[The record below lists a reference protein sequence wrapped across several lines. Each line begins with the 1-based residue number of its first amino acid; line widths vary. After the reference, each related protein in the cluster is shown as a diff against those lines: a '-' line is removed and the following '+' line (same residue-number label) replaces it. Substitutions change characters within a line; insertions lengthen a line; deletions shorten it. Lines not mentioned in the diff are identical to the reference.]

1 MHDRCDERSGERL
14 SASLASPAMG
24 FRDRFFTAKTARA
37 ILSWRI
43 LAGIASTVV
52 LGVLG
57 VNLVVALLAGVAVY
71 TGLVLLGMPRQ
82 RTRPPLDPFT
92 VGEPWRQFVH
102 ATQRSGTRLRET
114 IGGVGAGP
122 LHDKLATIGEKLDQ
136 ALADT
141 WEIARRGDEID
152 DTIRRLDPPALRSR
166 LDTMRSR
173 NAGEPAG
180 ELEAAITSLEG
191 QLATAERLRQLSE
204 RAQGRLRLTQVRVDE
219 LVARASEIAVGAG
232 DTDEYAHDVDDL
244 LVELESLRLAVEET
258 RDS

>member
-1 MHDRCDERSGERL
+1 
-14 SASLASPAMG
+14 MG

-43 LAGIASTVV
+43 LAGIAVAAGLALV
-52 LGVLG
+52 D
-57 VNLVVALLAGVAVY
+57 VNLGIALLAGVAVY
-71 TGLVLLGMPRQ
+71 AGLVLLGMPRGPG
-82 RTRPPLDPFT
+82 RRALDPFS

-114 IGGVGAGP
+114 IQGVEAGP
-122 LHDKLATIGEKLDQ
+122 LRERLAGIGERLDQ
-136 ALADT
+136 ALAET

-166 LDTMRSR
+166 LETLQQR
-173 NAGEPAG
+173 AGTDPDG
-180 ELEAAITSLEG
+180 ELGAAIASLES
-191 QLATAERLRQLSE
+191 QLATADRLKQLSE

-232 DTDEYAHDVDDL
+232 DTETYAHDVDDL
-244 LVELESLRLAVEET
+244 VVELEGLRLAVEET
-258 RDS
+258 RNP